1 MPTRTQRFEAYVAEL
16 PHFSLP
22 TALAVL
28 GASWGALGLYDLVF
42 GGYESAT
49 PYEFDL
55 LRVLIPL
62 VGLAPMV
69 IRLLQP
75 KDVVDDNEAYGTFLR
90 MTTMALLLAAA
101 MTLLRVIPFSFT
113 PEGIAESV
121 WSFMVGRGA
130 ALLPLLAVPAIAE
143 QLVRLLR
150 YRSRRSVPRSA
161 VIFTY
166 AMIVG
171 LVVGQVV
178 PLSAAF
184 DPDVPTPALALTPLL
199 GMIAL
204 VLTARA
210 RWIVNL
216 RKRQK
221 LVVLGLSFIGMPIAM
236 ALITLVGD
244 SELAKAVMSMSVG
257 LATLSHGTGVA
268 LACVQLSL
276 FVHALIALPTAEAI
290 DRRNTEVSSLATF
303 GRLLTRSF
311 DMTDLIE
318 TSIGVACDVTAS
330 RAAWVELESGETRDL
345 LLGASPRLTAAE
357 ALRLMS
363 AQTPEGLTLAEL
375 VATRA
380 GVQVVDRAEPL
391 TAAPIASRPLAAG
404 AAGAGTSGE
413 SKEKKAEKHKG
424 PPALSTVAAAPL
436 LAGDVRLGTLY
447 VAKERAREFDR
458 EDLRILKTVADQI
471 AMAMQHSQLISSS
484 IEREK
489 IEQEMMIARD
499 LQQRLLPRS
508 MPVSPWYDIDAESR
522 PAHLV
527 GGDYYDL
534 VSFSDGTLGAVIADV
549 SGKGPSAALYM
560 GMIKGVIQALSGST
574 ATPAELLAKINVA
587 LHGHIDQRWFA
598 TMTCAQI
605 FEEQRM
611 LRIARA
617 GHCPTLVVRNGVGE
631 YRRSR
636 GIGLSIARPLMFER
650 NLELEELHFA
660 PDDYVVLLSD
670 GLPEARSPEGEEYG
684 YERLLAT
691 VTAAAAHQPSPAELR
706 NTIFNELSAFVRG
719 ELPADDSTLLV
730 LRWKPCTEPG
740 AST

>member
-16 PHFSLP
+16 PRFSLP

-42 GGYESAT
+42 GGYQSAT

-62 VGLAPMV
+62 AGFVPMV

-75 KDVVDDNEAYGTFLR
+75 QDVADDNEAYGTFLR
-90 MTTMALLLAAA
+90 MTTMAALLAAA
-101 MTLLRVIPFSFT
+101 MTLLRVIPFSYT

-161 VIFTY
+161 VIVTY
-166 AMIVG
+166 AMIVMI
-171 LVVGQVV
+171 VVGQFV
-178 PLSAAF
+178 PLSAMP

-204 VLTARA
+204 ILTARA

-221 LVVLGLSFIGMPIAM
+221 LVVLGLSFIGMPISM

-244 SELAKAVMSMSVG
+244 SELARAVMSMSVG
-257 LATLSHGTGVA
+257 LAALSHGTGVA

-276 FVHALIALPTAEAI
+276 FIHALIALPTAEAI

-330 RAAWVELESGETRDL
+330 RAAWVELESGGTRDL

-357 ALRLMS
+357 AVRLMS

-375 VATRA
+375 AASRA
-380 GVQVVDRAEPL
+380 GVQVVDRAEPPA
-391 TAAPIASRPLAAG
+391 AAPIALRPLAAG
-404 AAGAGTSGE
+404 VAGAAATGDA
-413 SKEKKAEKHKG
+413 KEKKSEKQKG